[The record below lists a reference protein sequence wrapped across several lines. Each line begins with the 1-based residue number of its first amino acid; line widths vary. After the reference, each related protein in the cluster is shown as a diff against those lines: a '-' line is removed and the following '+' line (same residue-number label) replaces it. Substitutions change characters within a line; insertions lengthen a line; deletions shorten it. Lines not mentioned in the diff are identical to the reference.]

1 MIRFLL
7 KGLLRDRSRSLFPS
21 LVVIGGVM
29 LTVVLYSWMMG
40 FEKDIVRANASFRSG
55 HLIVMSRSY
64 AENSD
69 QMPNDLA
76 CLGVADLLS
85 ELRAEFTDVTWSPRI
100 RFAGLI
106 DVPDSSGETAA
117 QGPIFG
123 LGADLLSAETTEPEV
138 LNLSQAIVAG
148 RLPLSPGEMLITE
161 ELARRLHIDLGRTV
175 TIITTSMYGSL
186 TTFNLTVSGTIHFG
200 VAAMDRGL
208 VFADINDIRNGLDMI
223 DAAGE
228 IVGFFND
235 GRYWPTEADQIAET
249 FNSHPQ
255 PQPNRFAPT
264 MMTLMQH
271 SGLEATL
278 KMYRYVSSSL
288 VSIFVIA
295 MSIVLWNAGLLGSIR
310 RYGEFGIR
318 LAIGET
324 QGHLYR
330 FLIAESALIGLMGT
344 VVGTI
349 FGLLFSWY
357 LQEVGIDIS
366 SVMKNASI
374 VMSDVLRAQVTRTS
388 YFIGF
393 IPGLAATLLGSMIS
407 GLGIYRRQT
416 SQLTKEFEA

>member
-7 KGLLRDRSRSLFPS
+7 KGILRDRSRSLFPM

-55 HLIVMSRSY
+55 HLIVMSRAY
-64 AENSD
+64 AEDSD

-76 CLGVADLLS
+76 CLGVADLLT
-85 ELRAEFTDVTWSPRI
+85 ELKHQYPDVFWSPRI

-117 QGPIFG
+117 QGPILG
-123 LGADLLSAETTEPEV
+123 LGVDLLSAKTIEPEV
-138 LNLSQAIVAG
+138 LNLSQALVAG
-148 RLPLSPGEMLITE
+148 RLPSSPGEMLITE
-161 ELARRLHIDLGRTV
+161 EMAGRLHIDLGQKV

-186 TTFNLTVSGTIHFG
+186 TTFNLIVSGTIRFG
-200 VAAMDRGL
+200 IAAMDRGL
-208 VFADINDIRNGLDMI
+208 VFADINDISSGLDMN

-235 GRYWPTEADQIAET
+235 GRYRPTEADQISKT
-249 FNSHPQ
+249 FNSNPESQ
-255 PQPNRFAPT
+255 PDRFEPV
-264 MMTLMQH
+264 MMTLMKH

-278 KMYRYVSSSL
+278 KMYRYVSGSL
-288 VSIFVIA
+288 VTIFVAA

-330 FLIAESALIGLMGT
+330 FLIAESALIGLIGT

-349 FGLLFSWY
+349 LGLLSSWY

-374 VMSDVLRAQVTRTS
+374 VMSDVLRAQITWTS